1 MKSKLQRALL
11 LLLCC
16 AALAGCQKDA
26 NIQTDTEKSTADT
39 VLDTET
45 ETEAETEAEN
55 TPAWAKPVS
64 LGEITDSD
72 AYASLP
78 QGSSVYY
85 ILPEACTPE
94 EVPWNDHVFL

>member
-1 MKSKLQRALL
+1 MKSKIQRALL

-45 ETEAETEAEN
+45 ETESETEAKN
-55 TPAWAKPVS
+55 TPEWAKPVS
-64 LGEITDSD
+64 LGKITDSD
-72 AYASLP
+72 PYASLP

-85 ILPEACTPE
+85 ILPET
-94 EVPWNDHVFL
+94 